1 MVKKPINKI
10 RYPFL
15 EGSFP
20 ENPLPFKKLN
30 RKAFRALKD
39 LYKKGLTNRIKRVE
53 NRIVKRENSLYAS
66 KGFREKQEKT
76 IVTVDNPR
84 IREFFIKSKNQ
95 QKKEIFLE
103 LTKKKILEKKR
114 YTCKYIF
121 SIFQLF
127 ASFYKKQSKYR
138 KSSVFKNLLEERK
151 KLSIV
156 YGCLGEKQIQKLGL
170 QAKKYNGN
178 FDENLIKIL
187 ERRLDV
193 ALFRVCFFPTIISA
207 KQWINHKHVYVNK
220 KIVDLPGYQL
230 KAGDIITIAPE
241 KNLVLKNHISKTLA
255 EKIRIRSF
263 HFNYPLDSFYS
274 LVKNVYSNLFYN
286 KKDYKNTAYKIKQN
300 KKILR
305 IHKIYKSLSIL
316 PKVFRNRFIWSFLKL
331 KNLFTTA
338 RPLTQRA
345 KSLRISSMKPLNLE
359 VCYKNMVAVFL
370 YSPQKV
376 AVPTSVNLRAIM
388 KGIQ

>member
-1 MVKKPINKI
+1 MVRKTSNKI

-30 RKAFRALKD
+30 RKAFKALRD
-39 LYKKGLTNRIKRVE
+39 SNRKGLTNRIKRVE
-53 NRIVKRENSLYAS
+53 NRIIKRENGLYAL
-66 KGFREKQEKT
+66 KGKKT
-76 IVTVDNPR
+76 KDFVTVDNAK
-84 IREFFIKSKNQ
+84 IRESFIKGKNQ
-95 QKKEIFLE
+95 QKREISLG
-103 LTKKKILEKKR
+103 LTKKSILERSKR
-114 YTCKYIF
+114 DFVTSKYIF
-121 SIFQLF
+121 SLEQLF

-151 KLSIV
+151 KLSII
-156 YGCLGEKQIQKLGL
+156 YGCLGEKQIQRLGL
-170 QAKKYNGN
+170 QAKKYDGK

-193 ALFRVCFFPTIISA
+193 ALFRICFFPTILSA

-220 KIVDLPGYQL
+220 RIVTLPGYIL

-241 KNLVLKNHISKTLA
+241 KKNVLKRKISNFIA
-255 EKIRIRSF
+255 EKIRIRSR
-263 HFNYPLDSFYS
+263 HFSYS
-274 LVKNVYSNLFYN
+274 LNTFYNLTKNVHSSLISNN
-286 KKDYKNTAYKIKQN
+286 KYYKNTLYKYKLSRSN
-300 KKILR
+300 RILQ
-305 IHKIYKSLSIL
+305 SLLIL
-316 PKVFRNRFIWSFLKL
+316 PKVFRKKSIWSFLQL
-331 KNLFTTA
+331 RNLFTTA
-338 RPLTQRA
+338 RPLTQRV
-345 KSLRISSMKPLNLE
+345 KGLRISGMKPLNLE

-388 KGIQ
+388 KTF

>member
-1 MVKKPINKI
+1 MVRKLYNKI

-30 RKAFRALKD
+30 RKAFRALRD
-39 LYKKGLTNRIKRVE
+39 SNRKGLTNRIKRVE
-53 NRIVKRENSLYAS
+53 SRIIKRENGLYAL
-66 KGFREKQEKT
+66 KGKKT
-76 IVTVDNPR
+76 EDFVTVDNAN
-84 IREFFIKSKNQ
+84 IRKSFINGKNQ
-95 QKKEIFLE
+95 QKKETFLG
-103 LTKKKILEKKR
+103 LTKKTILEKPKR
-114 YTCKYIF
+114 YPVTSKYIF
-121 SIFQLF
+121 SLEQLF

-151 KLSIV
+151 KLSII

-170 QAKKYNGN
+170 QAKKYDGK

-193 ALFRVCFFPTIISA
+193 ALFRICFFPTVFSA
-207 KQWINHKHVYVNK
+207 KQWINHKHVYVNNSL
-220 KIVDLPGYQL
+220 VTLPGYQL

-241 KNLVLKNHISKTLA
+241 KKSILKRKISNFIA
-255 EKIRIRSF
+255 EKIRIRSR
-263 HFNYPLDSFYS
+263 HFSYS
-274 LVKNVYSNLFYN
+274 LDTLYNLARNVHSNLIYKN
-286 KKDYKNTAYKIKQN
+286 PDYKNTLYKFKLSKN
-300 KKILR
+300 NKILQ
-305 IHKIYKSLSIL
+305 SLLIL
-316 PKVFRNRFIWSFLKL
+316 PKVFRKRSIWSFLQL
-331 KNLFTTA
+331 RNLFTTA
-338 RPLTQRA
+338 RPLTQRVNC
-345 KSLRISSMKPLNLE
+345 LRISSMKPLNLE

-388 KGIQ
+388 KAFQ